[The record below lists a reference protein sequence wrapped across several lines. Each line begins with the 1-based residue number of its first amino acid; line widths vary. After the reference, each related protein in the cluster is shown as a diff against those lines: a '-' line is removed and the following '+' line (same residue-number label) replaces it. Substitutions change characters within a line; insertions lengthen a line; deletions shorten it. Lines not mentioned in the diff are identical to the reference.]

1 MIYLSRPD
9 EMLKDHIERCFRA
22 YKILGKENIIYKM
35 IEKMLEEEELKSYT
49 ELIRDAAIDIVLM
62 HDVGKENPNFQSYIR
77 NEDFKKY
84 EFNNLN
90 KEHSIISTYYYLE
103 KYYKIIDKLAIKKK
117 IKIKLKEI
125 IMTFAFIIKGHHGM
139 LANNK
144 RDLFNRISDKFKEYP
159 EMFFDGYDKDVI
171 KYYESIYDDFKSNM
185 IYILSK
191 YLFSVLVTCDFMAV
205 YEFKEKHPLQLN
217 NISKEKLNL
226 FKQKLGGNPIIENIR
241 LFEKGLLSM
250 EKINEYRSEMFLE
263 AENNIIKYKDSLMYY
278 LEAPTGCGKSL
289 TGLNLTLNM
298 IDDTY
303 NKIIYVAP
311 FSNIIEQTYNDI
323 KKFIGTENKDV
334 VNVSC
339 KEEIVT
345 NEIGDDENYEDYSTD
360 NMDKLLLNYPFTII
374 SHIRLFDALLGY
386 KRKHCMMTTLM
397 SNSIIVLD
405 EIQSY
410 KNALWIPLINLLKEM
425 AENLNIKIVIMSAT
439 LPKLDELLEDK
450 SFKVESLINRK
461 DYYYDFF
468 KTRYK
473 PDYSLLEQ
481 YEEDNI
487 EYMKG
492 IVIDK
497 ILDVASEGKRI
508 LVGTITRKT
517 CDALYQRLKDENLE
531 NYEIYKID
539 SCTSLIN
546 KNYIIKKIKEKVE
559 GNKEYKYKKIILVA
573 TQCIEAGVDIDMEI
587 GFKNIGVLDAD
598 EQFAGRI
605 QRNFNAEGI
614 VYYFKVDEVG
624 KIYKGD
630 YRAEKTLMD
639 KEWQDILNSK
649 TFERFYKPCYSRLR
663 ADKKNINNKIEKLK
677 RELKFSEV
685 YKEMKL
691 IDDNNKVN
699 LLMVCKAKINGDIIN
714 LRIEIDRY
722 RAIQKSKMD
731 YSKKEVEL
739 SRFKKI
745 FDIFTYTISVFDE
758 DKVGCSGE
766 FGGYKLIEDA
776 EQYYINTEDEC
787 LTEKS
792 EVDLEKLFN
801 QNLWE

>member
-1 MIYLSRPD
+1 MLSRPF
-9 EMLKDHIERCFRA
+9 EKLKDHIERCLNA
-22 YKILGKENIIYKM
+22 YNILGRETIIYNM
-35 IEKMLEEEELKSYT
+35 IEKLVRYEGVSEYREVIECAALDI
-49 ELIRDAAIDIVLM
+49 IRL
-62 HDVGKENPNFQSYIR
+62 HDEGKKNPFFQSYIG
-77 NEDFKKY
+77 NEKY
-84 EFNNLN
+84 ASYEYDVLN
-90 KEHSIISTYYYLE
+90 KEHSIISSYYYLE
-103 KYYKIIDKLAIKKK
+103 KYYKIIDSLDAKKK
-117 IKIKLKEI
+117 IKKVLKEI
-125 IMTFAFIIKGHHGM
+125 ILVFATVIKSHHGDF
-139 LANNK
+139 AQY
-144 RDLFNRISDKFKEYP
+144 DKFRLLESIENKFEAYP
-159 EMFFDGYDKDVI
+159 QMFFDGYDKKVI
-171 KYYESIYDDFKSNM
+171 SSYNSIYEFKDNI
-185 IYILSK
+185 IYLLSK

-205 YEFKEKHPLQLN
+205 YEFNAKQPLEIN
-217 NISKEKLNL
+217 NINSKKLEL
-226 FKQKLGGNPIIENIR
+226 FKDKLSGNPIIENIR

-263 AENNIIKYKDSLMYY
+263 AEKNIIKHKDSFMFY

-298 IDDTY
+298 VDDTY

-311 FSNIIEQTYNDI
+311 FSNIIEQTYKDI
-323 KKFIGTENKDV
+323 KEFIGINTKDV

-345 NEIGDDENYEDYSTD
+345 NEDGEDESYEEYDRD
-360 NMDKLLLNYPFTII
+360 NMDRLLLNYPFTVI
-374 SHIRLFDALLGY
+374 SHIRLFDALLGF
-386 KRKHCMMTTLM
+386 KRKQCMMTTLM

-410 KNALWIPLINLLKEM
+410 KNALWIPIINLLKEI

-450 SFKVESLINRK
+450 AFSVANLIDRK

-473 PDYSLLEQ
+473 PDYSLLEK

-487 EYMKG
+487 DYMKE
-492 IVIDK
+492 IVANR
-497 ILDVASEGKRI
+497 ILDVASEDKRI

-517 CDALYQRLKDENLE
+517 CDDLYKRLKDEELE
-531 NYEIYKID
+531 GYDVYKID
-539 SCTSLIN
+539 SSTSLIN

-559 GNKEYKYKKIILVA
+559 GTKEYKYKKVILVA

-587 GFKNIGVLDAD
+587 GFKNIGVLDSD

-605 QRNFNAEGI
+605 QRNFNAMGI

-624 KIYKGD
+624 KIYRGD

-639 KEWQDILNSK
+639 KQWQEILNNK
-649 TFERFYKPCYSRLR
+649 NFEAFYSPCYSRLK
-663 ADKKNINNKIEKLK
+663 ADKKKINSKIESLK
-677 RELKFSEV
+677 KELNFKEV

-691 IDDNNKVN
+691 IDENNKIN
-699 LLMVCKAKINGDIIN
+699 LLMVCKAKINGELID
-714 LRIEIDRY
+714 LREELNRY
-722 RAIQKSKMD
+722 KKIQKSTID
-731 YSKKEVEL
+731 YSKKQVEL

-758 DKVGCSGE
+758 DKIGSSGE
-766 FGGYKLIEDA
+766 FGGYRLIDDA
-776 EQYYINTEDEC
+776 GQYYTNLDGDYITEQ
-787 LTEKS
+787 S

-801 QNLWE
+801 IFY